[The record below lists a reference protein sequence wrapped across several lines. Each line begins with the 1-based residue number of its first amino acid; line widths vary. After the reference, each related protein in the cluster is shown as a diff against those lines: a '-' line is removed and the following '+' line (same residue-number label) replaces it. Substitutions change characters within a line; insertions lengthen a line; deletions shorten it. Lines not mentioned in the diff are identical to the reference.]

1 MNNIIISVTSI
12 PNRFNNELIQVL
24 KHIRQITDL
33 MIVVSIPTNYR
44 KSWTYTDQDLQE
56 LRKLDQVIV
65 NIVDTDW
72 GPATKLLGGIDYIKK
87 HNLDIDT
94 IITIDDDIIFGQP
107 DKIIN
112 GLIETSK
119 TRPNEIITSGG
130 LKAHKPPYESGNG
143 LDGVQN
149 QYSHTVA
156 GFMGVLY
163 PKSFFISPTLFDL
176 FAEVSDD
183 FYSEDDAYFGAVAQ
197 RQNTKIWSTPHN
209 SSFKSISQFSGVR
222 VGYNMLRKQRD
233 NMIWKYLLDNHF
245 IDPNK

>member
-1 MNNIIISVTSI
+1 MNIIISVTSI
-12 PNRFNNELIQVL
+12 PDRFNNELITVL

-33 MIVVSIPTNYR
+33 MIVVSIPINYR

-56 LRKLDQVIV
+56 LRKLDRVIV
-65 NIVDTDW
+65 NIIDTDW

-94 IITIDDDIIFGQP
+94 IITIDDDIIFSQP

-112 GLIETSK
+112 GLIETAK

-130 LKAHKPPYESGNG
+130 LRAQNPPYESGNG
-143 LDGVQN
+143 LNGVHE
-149 QYSHTVA
+149 QYSHSVA

-163 PKSFFISPTLFDL
+163 PKSFFTSSVLFDL

-197 RQNTKIWSTPHN
+197 RQNTKIWSIKPN
-209 SSFKSISQFSGVR
+209 SKMRSISSFSGVR
-222 VGYNMLRKQRD
+222 VGYNMLRRTRD